1 MIWTSLTQS
10 RASPPSLL
18 CAFFAAFHVVIFH
31 FQAMQIFI
39 GPVWFQKLSSIG
51 YVGVSFFFVL
61 SGFILVYTYAGRPMI
76 LKNFWRARFARI
88 YPAYAFSLL
97 VTAPFFFYAVL
108 TMNIPFFVW
117 AKAHLKLASA
127 LVLSLLYAW
136 VPPAA
141 LTWNAVAWSLSA
153 EAFFYLLFPFL
164 VLVLVRR
171 SQPQLLLV
179 AAASWLTSLFLS
191 GSYVVL
197 DPDHLTVV
205 NADVLGAFWLNA
217 LKFNPLARLPEFLSG
232 MACGFLFLRSRRES
246 KLASLLVLSGVAAL
260 VVVVFFSAA
269 IPYPI
274 LHTALL
280 APAFAAIVYGFALR
294 PNCST
299 ILENRWLVLCG
310 DASYSLY
317 LLHSMIV
324 GMYFHS
330 TTGQLRYQS
339 PVGILG
345 FVLIAVTISALVYRL
360 IEEPARRKL
369 SPKRKPQL
377 SSVETQ
383 PPLQAAPA

>member
-1 MIWTSLTQS
+1 MDFSDARPRLPALTSL
-10 RASPPSLL
+10 R
-18 CAFFAAFHVVIFH
+18 FFAAFHVVIFH
-31 FQAMQIFI
+31 FQAMQTFI

-61 SGFILVYTYAGRPMI
+61 SGFILVYTYAGRPMV

-108 TMNIPFFVW
+108 TMNFPFFVW
-117 AKAHLKLASA
+117 AKTHLKLASA
-127 LVLSLLYAW
+127 LVLSLLHAW

-141 LTWNAVAWSLSA
+141 LTWNAVAL
-153 EAFFYLLFPFL
+153 EP
-164 VLVLVRR
+164 VRR
-171 SQPQLLLV
+171 SLFLRFVSVLAAGPRSPL
-179 AAASWLTSLFLS
+179 AAAVVAHSCRVLVDVSCLS
-191 GSYVVL
+191 GSDVVL
-197 DPDHLTVV
+197 NPDRLSIV

-217 LKFNPLARLPEFLSG
+217 LKFNPLARLPEFLLG

-246 KLASLLVLSGVAAL
+246 KLASLLVLSGIAALL
-260 VVVVFFSAA
+260 VVVYFSAV

-294 PNCST
+294 PNWGM

-339 PVGILG
+339 PMGILV
-345 FVLIAVTISALVYRL
+345 FVLIAVSISALVYRF

-369 SPKRKPQL
+369 NPRREPQL
-377 SSVETQ
+377 GSIETQ
-383 PPLQAAPA
+383 PPLEAAPA

>member
-1 MIWTSLTQS
+1 MDLSDARPRLPALTSL
-10 RASPPSLL
+10 R
-18 CAFFAAFHVVIFH
+18 FFAAFHVVIFH

-127 LVLSLLYAW
+127 LVLSLLQAW
-136 VPPAA
+136 VPAAA
-141 LTWNAVAWSLSA
+141 LTWNAVAWSLSV
-153 EAFFYLLFPFL
+153 EAFFYVLFPFL
-164 VLVLVRR
+164 VLVLVRC

-179 AAASWLTSLFLS
+179 AAASWLTSLVLS

-197 DPDHLTVV
+197 NPDHLTVV

-294 PNCST
+294 PNWST

-330 TTGQLRYQS
+330 TTGRLRYQS

-345 FVLIAVTISALVYRL
+345 FVLIAVTISTLVYRL

-369 SPKRKPQL
+369 NPKRKPQL

>member
-1 MIWTSLTQS
+1 MDFSDARPRLPALTSL
-10 RASPPSLL
+10 R
-18 CAFFAAFHVVIFH
+18 FFAAFHVVIFH
-31 FQAMQIFI
+31 FQAMQTFI

-61 SGFILVYTYAGRPMI
+61 SGFILVYTYAGRPLV

-117 AKAHLKLASA
+117 AKTHLKLASA
-127 LVLSLLYAW
+127 LVLSLLHAW

-141 LTWNAVAWSLSA
+141 LTWNAVAWSLSV
-153 EAFFYLLFPFL
+153 EAFFYVLFPFL
-164 VLVLVRR
+164 LLVLVRR
-171 SQPQLLLV
+171 SQPQLLLI
-179 AAASWLTSLFLS
+179 AAVSWLTSLVFS

-197 DPDHLTVV
+197 NPDRLSIV

-217 LKFNPLARLPEFLSG
+217 LKFNPLARLPEFLLG

-246 KLASLLVLSGVAAL
+246 KLASLLVLSGIAALL
-260 VVVVFFSAA
+260 VVVYFSAV

-294 PNCST
+294 PNWGM

-339 PVGILG
+339 PMGILV
-345 FVLIAVTISALVYRL
+345 FVLIAVSISALVYRF

-369 SPKRKPQL
+369 NPRREPQL
-377 SSVETQ
+377 GSIETQ
-383 PPLQAAPA
+383 PPLEAAPA